1 MAAQQ
6 SMIRTKLE
14 SIRDDLNKD
23 GKGTGNQLNDL
34 INDLNEQEKDL
45 VNKKFSSSVINR
57 QHSILTRLLESENA
71 LLERGF
77 EDKRESKSGK
87 VFENGNQIKFEEY
100 KNQKLKELEFFRTI
114 DPLYKKYY
122 KDKANEFFNNGF

>member
-1 MAAQQ
+1 M
-6 SMIRTKLE
+6 
-14 SIRDDLNKD
+14 
-23 GKGTGNQLNDL
+23 
-34 INDLNEQEKDL
+34 
-45 VNKKFSSSVINR
+45 F
-57 QHSILTRLLESENA
+57 SILTRLLESENA

-77 EDKRESKSGK
+77 EVKRESKSGK

-114 DPLYKKYY
+114 DPLYRKYY